1 MAVVAPLPEPST
13 SYPLRKLAF
22 TFGLAL
28 LFLRASMLHQI
39 QAQLM
44 GFSLRLL
51 PALAGLAIALDR
63 TARAE
68 FTSRAAQVLEPPQP
82 PWDGPSHGFRTG
94 VGWTPAGLARATQQ
108 TAS

>member
-1 MAVVAPLPEPST
+1 VSNRPIAVPRVPVDRVTVVAPLPEPST

-44 GFSLRLL
+44 GFSLRLTSSVCLPCSVWFL
-51 PALAGLAIALDR
+51 PAAL
-63 TARAE
+63 
-68 FTSRAAQVLEPPQP
+68 TSLF
-82 PWDGPSHGFRTG
+82 S
-94 VGWTPAGLARATQQ
+94 VGRPGIGSVWRRGWL
-108 TAS
+108 